1 MKTDFGW
8 EEIGRLETPQRN
20 AEEVGSRAKYNG
32 HEEDVGV
39 PGFVD
44 QVTVM
49 TVQRSVVNLL
59 AVCPRH
65 IRPVERRAQIGN
77 IRLIG
82 RETGTIT
89 YYWRIQ
95 WILVADG

>member
-1 MKTDFGW
+1 
-8 EEIGRLETPQRN
+8 
-20 AEEVGSRAKYNG
+20 
-32 HEEDVGV
+32 
-39 PGFVD
+39 
-44 QVTVM
+44 M

-89 YYWRIQ
+89 YYWWIQ